1 MSCPNAE
8 ASELD
13 SNTCAEE
20 ACGEYSLLAND
31 GYDGVTTLSL

>member
-1 MSCPNAE
+1 MSCKEVE

-20 ACGEYSLLAND
+20 AAVWEYPLLAND
-31 GYDGVTTLSL
+31 GYD